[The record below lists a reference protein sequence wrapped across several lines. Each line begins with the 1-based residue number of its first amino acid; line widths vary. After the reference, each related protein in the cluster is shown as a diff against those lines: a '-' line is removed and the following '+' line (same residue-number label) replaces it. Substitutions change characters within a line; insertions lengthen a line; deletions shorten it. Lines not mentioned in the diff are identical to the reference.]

1 MLRSK
6 GITTNYQTVD
16 VLKHS
21 KKALAIKDSL
31 GVPEVLLLL
40 LHSLLRLYYLYLR
53 EVTRVGEIFS
63 NG

>member
-6 GITTNYQTVD
+6 GITTNHQIVD
-16 VLKHS
+16 ALKHG
-21 KKALAIKDSL
+21 KKVLAIKDSL

-40 LHSLLRLYYLYLR
+40 LHSLLRLYYLHSR
-53 EVTRVGEIFS
+53 EVIRVGEIFS